1 MSSLLSPHT
10 EEGRQLSG
18 RPPTEAQ
25 CCVVSRQT
33 LESPGR
39 LTALTGMGR
48 AAHCGWQHFLGEV
61 HSKESGSWAG
71 AALISELL
79 CFLITDVPQAAAL
92 SSCYLGSPTT
102 MDWNLEL

>member
-10 EEGRQLSG
+10 EEERLLSG
-18 RPPTEAQ
+18 RPPTEAL

-48 AAHCGWQHFLGEV
+48 AAHCGWQHSLGGV
-61 HSKESGSWAG
+61 WA
-71 AALISELL
+71 AAAFFSELL
-79 CFLITDVPQAAAL
+79 CFLITDVAQAAAS
-92 SSCYLGSPTT
+92 SSCYLGSPTM